1 VPRRRRTDS
10 AGLDEAVPAATARG
24 VFALILLAAAEP
36 AAASDPVPIPA
47 AIRSMLDAALA
58 SGNEGEVS
66 TIVKYARL
74 ADPAS
79 ADQVLAM
86 AQKWRAER
94 ARARDVRLAEADIF
108 DLWRGRA
115 ELGGFMTTGNVDTTG
130 ISGLVDLTREGLRWR
145 HRFRA
150 SADYQESDGVVA
162 RERYVAAWEPNRKLN
177 DRAYLYGAAQYESDR
192 LLGYDHRVAVSTGI
206 GYSALRR
213 PGVSLDLEL
222 GPAYRYTAFTDD
234 TTQNNAA
241 ARGSMT
247 FKWQLFPGLSLN
259 QAAAAYLERENST
272 VSTSTGLSAKLVG
285 PLAAQLSY
293 NVQYESTPP
302 AGSVTTGTISRA
314 SLVYTF

>member
-1 VPRRRRTDS
+1 MPRRRRTDS